1 LAIGGLAITRAAPRR
16 GTLVTDAD
24 TGRSLAE
31 RFDRFD
37 IAQGGPFVELQ
48 ARFAILREKAATAP
62 RRAALYVAIAFIVPL
77 LVTVLTGTAW
87 GPLVTR
93 PFLLDWGVWARFVV
107 AIAILVLMER
117 LVAERLKA
125 HLRQFVETPLLAPGA
140 MPAAGEALAR
150 ALRRRDSAV
159 AEIVCVVLAYA
170 ATLVGA
176 YAGATTQGSSWLS
189 TGAPGAEHLSVAG
202 WYVALV
208 SGPLFWFLLLRWLW
222 RHLVWALLLYEISR
236 LELRLVV
243 THPDG
248 VGGLAFIGQYPN
260 AFSAMVLAMSC
271 VLAAAIAKAF
281 QQDAL
286 ELTAYG
292 YMMAAWLITVLL
304 LFGVPLLAFRRPL
317 GRLKQQALLAS
328 SAAATRHFRAAE
340 RAALGGNLAAAT
352 DADATAV
359 GDIPNP
365 TATYTAAKKL
375 RTIAF
380 SREALLPV
388 ATAAILPLVAAGST
402 RLPFAE
408 LWKIAKKLLLL

>member
-1 LAIGGLAITRAAPRR
+1 M
-16 GTLVTDAD
+16 TDAD
-24 TGRSLAE
+24 TEKSMAE

-37 IAQGGPFVELQ
+37 IAQGGPFAELQ
-48 ARFAILREKAATAP
+48 ARFALLHDKAATAP
-62 RRAALYVAIAFIVPL
+62 RRAAIFVAIAFVVPL
-77 LVTVLTGTAW
+77 IISIFSGTAW
-87 GPLVTR
+87 GPFNER
-93 PFLLDWGVWARFVV
+93 PFLLDWGVWARFVA

-117 LVAERLKA
+117 LVAERLKL

-140 MPAAGEALAR
+140 MAPAGAALAR
-150 ALRRRDSAV
+150 ALRRRDSSV
-159 AEIVCVVLAYA
+159 AEIACVVLAYA
-170 ATLVGA
+170 ATFVGA
-176 YAGATTQGSSWLS
+176 YAGAAAHASSWL
-189 TGAPGAEHLSVAG
+189 TAGAPGAEHLSVAG

-271 VLAAAIAKAF
+271 VLAAATAKAF

-286 ELTAYG
+286 GLTAYG

-304 LFGVPLLAFRRPL
+304 LFGVPLLSFRWPL
-317 GRLKQQALLAS
+317 GRLKQRALLAS
-328 SAAATRHFRAAE
+328 SAASTRHFRAAE
-340 RAALGGNLAAAT
+340 RAALGSNLAAAG
-352 DADATAV
+352 DADTTAV

-365 TATYTAAKKL
+365 SATYTAAKKL
-375 RTIAF
+375 RTITF

-388 ATAAILPLVAAGST
+388 AGAAILPLVVAGST